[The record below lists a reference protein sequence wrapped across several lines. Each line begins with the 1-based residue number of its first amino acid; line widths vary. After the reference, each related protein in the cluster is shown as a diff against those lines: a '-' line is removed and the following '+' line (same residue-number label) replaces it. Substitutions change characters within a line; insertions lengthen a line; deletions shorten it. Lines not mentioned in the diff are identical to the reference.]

1 MDQLAASCK
10 MVGMRV
16 STSES
21 ESALGLRKRSAHSRS
36 GINSY
41 RKWRSSSI
49 LEYCSQVSG
58 EWNRRLTDGLTQH
71 QLSVNVNLSVLRV
84 DLCSYCHL

>member
-10 MVGMRV
+10 MVGMRI

-21 ESALGLRKRSAHSRS
+21 EALGLRLRGAHSRS

-41 RKWRSSSI
+41 PKWRSSSI

-58 EWNRRLTDGLTQH
+58 ESNRRLTDGLTQH
-71 QLSVNVNLSVLRV
+71 QLSVNVNLSVLQV